1 MNERNPN
8 LNKLSFLNYKTGNV
22 LLQSLFGQLLSLA
35 HSVGN
40 SNSTNAFFPAI
51 LLEQITF
58 LLGTIIHDIFTN
70 SSHSQKLFFYF
81 TVILLGFPALTL
93 SSRYMFPKVLRP
105 IQVSVSNSRSVAL
118 LQYFP
123 CLPAAAIYCNLQ
135 LCWGREQRA
144 KQKKKVLGKVQK
156 ENQVKS

>member
-1 MNERNPN
+1 MNERNPI

-40 SNSTNAFFPAI
+40 SNLTNAFFPTI

-70 SSHSQKLFFYF
+70 SSHSQKLFLLFHSHF
-81 TVILLGFPALTL
+81 TWVSSSYSVIQVHVPKGVEANIGISLQQQVSSLTAIFSLSPCSCNILSSAALLG
-93 SSRYMFPKVLRP
+93 K
-105 IQVSVSNSRSVAL
+105 
-118 LQYFP
+118 
-123 CLPAAAIYCNLQ
+123 
-135 LCWGREQRA
+135 RA
-144 KQKKKVLGKVQK
+144 KR
-156 ENQVKS
+156 